1 MCAEPSSGRES
12 AGPRPVGAGS
22 ATSGETG
29 RLRPGHLWIGGALV
43 VLILGVGSR
52 TFDWAWRHWLC
63 PTRNAAWIWSP
74 DAEPGKAPV
83 TFLAIH
89 DFQLTY
95 PATQARLLVQG
106 DEEAQV
112 YLNSEPVAL
121 YRYAESDAMATL
133 DAAPYLL
140 PGANRIAVE
149 LRSSQGMGG
158 LLLALEVSG
167 REHRWLGTDATWR
180 IVRELG
186 DETLVAGTPLPDSR
200 PARVLSLPPAG
211 RWGRPVAGPEQPPLR
226 GLLLRV
232 EGMPPHRARSEILT
246 RWTTVGAADWD
257 TPPVGQRVVF
267 DWGQE
272 VTGYLNFSFSL
283 TRGAKGLYFAGR
295 GPKDPDRAV
304 PTGWFEKLDG
314 TRTWTATEP
323 RSFRYVTVVSTE
335 PLNGARVFLA
345 DPSQPAVRI
354 ADGPVEGVF
363 GLEPVPLPTPAEDE
377 IRGELESLE
386 GLAGGQGL

>member
-1 MCAEPSSGRES
+1 VCAESSSG
-12 AGPRPVGAGS
+12 AHLGGG
-22 ATSGETG
+22 
-29 RLRPGHLWIGGALV
+29 LRTGHLLIGGALV
-43 VLILGVGSR
+43 VLILGGGSR
-52 TFDWAWRHWLC
+52 AIDWAWRHWRC

-74 DAEPGKAPV
+74 EAEPGKAPV

-89 DFQLTY
+89 DFHLAY
-95 PATQARLLVQG
+95 PATAARLLVQG
-106 DEEAQV
+106 DEEAHV
-112 YLNSEPVAL
+112 YLNGEPIAL
-121 YRYAESDAMATL
+121 YRYLESDALASIEV
-133 DAAPYLL
+133 ARFLL
-140 PGANRIAVE
+140 PGENRIAVE

-158 LLLALEVSG
+158 LLLALEVTG
-167 REHRWLGTDATWR
+167 REHLWFGTDASWR

-186 DETLVAGTPLPDSR
+186 EQTLVAGTPLPEAE

-226 GLLLRV
+226 GLLLRAD
-232 EGMPPHRARSEILT
+232 GMPPHRARSEILT
-246 RWTTVGAADWD
+246 RWTTVGAADWE
-257 TPPVGQRVVF
+257 TPPVGRRVVF

-304 PTGWFEKLDG
+304 PTGWLEKLDG

-323 RSFRYVTVVSTE
+323 RSFRYVTVVSTT

-354 ADGPVEGVF
+354 AEGPVKGVF
-363 GLEPVPLPTPAEDE
+363 GLEPVPLATPAEDE

-386 GLAGGQGL
+386 GLAGGEGL